1 MSERERNKAGLHKEI
16 SSIFKGVPIPQNGGH
31 QKLSGTPALER
42 TDHSEHKPPAT
53 EPQKLEAPEPD
64 QVTQSLPEAAPEHT
78 DHSERKPPAAE
89 AQKPNVRQPAGNHA
103 QEYAGEPPAAATT
116 KGLQPPASPQIE
128 KPHRPEQPAAKAAQP
143 KKPKAPGYVVHSDN
157 PQGATAPSGN
167 DARQPDGK
175 HAQDRAGKPPAAAMT
190 KSLQPPASPQIEKP
204 HRLEQP
210 AAKAAQTKKPKAP
223 GQMVHSGNA
232 QVVTIKRSLMH
243 RIKDK
248 LFTTEAGGSTTKQK
262 TMVTMMPV
270 LFIILLVF
278 AFRGGVFGKK
288 VRKTN
293 AFGQDNVSNV
303 ATADSNN
310 EIDWEI
316 PAPYPTTLR
325 DPMRLGPEEN
335 AQIETETETETETR
349 TVPTLIVKGI
359 LYSEDS
365 RSAVIGSQIVHE
377 GDQIRGVTVVRI
389 NKDSLE
395 FEMNGK
401 KWAQAV
407 Q

>member
-116 KGLQPPASPQIE
+116 KG
-128 KPHRPEQPAAKAAQP
+128 
-143 KKPKAPGYVVHSDN
+143 
-157 PQGATAPSGN
+157 
-167 DARQPDGK
+167 
-175 HAQDRAGKPPAAAMT
+175 
-190 KSLQPPASPQIEKP
+190 LQPPASPQIEKP

-401 KWAQAV
+401 KWAHAV